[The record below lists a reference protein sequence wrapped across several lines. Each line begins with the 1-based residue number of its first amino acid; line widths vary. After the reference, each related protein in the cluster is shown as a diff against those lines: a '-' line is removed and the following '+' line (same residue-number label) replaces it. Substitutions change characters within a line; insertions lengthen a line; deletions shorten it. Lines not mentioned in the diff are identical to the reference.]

1 MKNIIFLIC
10 AYGFIWLIIA
20 YYFFVSGR
28 KINKL
33 EERLSRIID
42 EKDEKL

>member
-10 AYGFIWLIIA
+10 AYGFIWFILA
-20 YYFFVSGR
+20 YYFYAFGR

-33 EERLSRIID
+33 EEQLTRII
-42 EKDEKL
+42 EERNEKL